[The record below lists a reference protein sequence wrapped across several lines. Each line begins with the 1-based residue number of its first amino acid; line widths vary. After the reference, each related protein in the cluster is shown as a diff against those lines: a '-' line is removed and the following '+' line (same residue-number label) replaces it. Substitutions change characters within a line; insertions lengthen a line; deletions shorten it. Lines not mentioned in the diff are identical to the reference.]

1 MYKRQKERLAEL
13 IEKAVFTVFPSEWFE
28 NCPYSVMESIALG
41 TPVLAANVGGT
52 PELIEDGK
60 TGELFEGSNLPE
72 LDKKL
77 RDMWKYRGRCMKYSN
92 FCKEKKF
99 KTSELYVEELLKI
112 YEE

>member
-1 MYKRQKERLAEL
+1 MLKNSPLRTKFKVTRD
-13 IEKAVFTVFPSEWFE
+13 
-28 NCPYSVMESIALG
+28 SIVHIKSQSFIKPLSA
-41 TPVLAANVGGT
+41 
-52 PELIEDGK
+52 EDGK